1 MKSGSNIR
9 FNIRYMIMK
18 PIHKKSETAPFC
30 DCNCGQPVERNKIT
44 GKWNKYLHG
53 HNSRSSS
60 NNDNK
65 FKPGNTSGRGRP
77 EGSRNRVTISAM
89 NMIKDEEQALSRQA
103 IDSALNGNVQ
113 MLQFCLSRILPPPPK
128 DNMVKLDGMPQ
139 CNDMNSALSLSSYIL
154 EKLADG
160 SVTPSQAHLISGLFE
175 RHLRCLQVTEVEQRL
190 SLIEQKIEQQL
201 KP

>member
-1 MKSGSNIR
+1 
-9 FNIRYMIMK
+9 MK
-18 PIHKKSETAPFC
+18 PIYKKSETPPLC
-30 DCNCGQPVERNKIT
+30 LCNCGQPVERSKVT

-60 NNDNK
+60 NNAK
-65 FKPGNTSGRGRP
+65 FKPGNTCGKGRP

-89 NMIKDEEQALSRQA
+89 NMIQGEEQALSRTA
-103 IDSALNGNVQ
+103 IDAALNGNVQ

-128 DNMVKLDGMPQ
+128 DNVVKLDGMPK

-160 SVTPSQAHLISGLFE
+160 TVTPSQGHLISGLIE